1 MRVVN
6 ADQMRQIEE
15 KAIHQY
21 GIPSLLLMENAAWAV
36 VEEIRRCLSKREGD
50 LSSKKA
56 VILVGKGNNGGD
68 GLAVA
73 RHLVLQGMDVTA
85 FLFAGMK
92 ELKGDTALN
101 LRLFQGTTGK
111 FFVIEGEK
119 QRRLTRLALA
129 QADVVVDALYG
140 IGLRGALPGLVEE
153 YVDEVNRAPGWVVS
167 IDIPSGVDANTGKV
181 YRTAIHAHTTVTFGL
196 PKWGLFL
203 GEGPD
208 YSGRV
213 VVDPISI
220 PASYLEDEGISTFVL
235 TDDDVRKMLP
245 IRQLKGHKGTHG
257 KGILVAG
264 SQGLSGAAVLAGRG
278 ALRSGI
284 GLLQIVAPQGIAKEM
299 DTAITEATIWS
310 APGDE
315 CLNEEAWPVI
325 LKQAEKAQA
334 LAIGPGLAQNTGLIS
349 VLREILKNVNCPVV
363 LDADALNLVAR
374 EPGLL
379 STRNGRGPLILTPH
393 PGEMARLCECSV
405 EDVESNRLDLAV
417 AKAVEW
423 EAVVILKGSVT
434 IIASPDGRA
443 FLNPTGNPGLG
454 TGGTGDVLTGSIL
467 AWLAQGVAPLEAACL
482 GVYLHGKAADVLA
495 GEYGWSGFTASE
507 VADTLPKVRHELE
520 LKPNRGK
527 EGVCLWG
534 FDRFGLK

>member
-1 MRVVN
+1 VRKVRVVN
-6 ADQMRQIEE
+6 AEQMRQIEE
-15 KAIHQY
+15 KAIHHY
-21 GIPSLLLMENAAWAV
+21 GIPSVLLMENAAWAV
-36 VEEIRRCLSKREGD
+36 VEEIRHCLPKEAD
-50 LSSKKA
+50 LSGRKA

-73 RHLVLQGMDVTA
+73 RHLVLQGMDVTV
-85 FLFAGMK
+85 FLFAGLK
-92 ELKGDTALN
+92 ELKGDAALN

-111 FFVIEGEK
+111 CFVIEGEK
-119 QRRLTRLALA
+119 QRRLTRLALG
-129 QADVVVDALYG
+129 QADVVVDALFG
-140 IGLRGALPGLVEE
+140 IGMRGALPSLVEE

-181 YRTAIHAHTTVTFGL
+181 YRTAIHAQTTITFGL

-213 VVDPISI
+213 VVDAISI

-235 TDDDVRKMLP
+235 TDDAVRKMLP
-245 IRQLKGHKGTHG
+245 IRKLNGHKGTHG
-257 KGILVAG
+257 KGVLVAG
-264 SQGLSGAAVLAGRG
+264 SKGMSGAAVLAGRG

-284 GLLQIVAPQGIAKEM
+284 GLLQIVAPQGIAKEV

-315 CLNEEAWPVI
+315 YLSGEAWPVI
-325 LKQAEKAQA
+325 LKQSKGAQA
-334 LAIGPGLAQNTGLIS
+334 LAVGPGLTQNPEFIL
-349 VLREILKNVNCPVV
+349 VLGEILRSISCPVI
-363 LDADALNLVAR
+363 LDADALNQVAI
-374 EPGLL
+374 EPSLLGL
-379 STRNGRGPLILTPH
+379 RNGRGPLIVTPH
-393 PGEMARLCECSV
+393 PGEMARLCQCSV

-423 EAVVILKGSVT
+423 EAVVVLKGSVT

-443 FLNPTGNPGLG
+443 FFNPTGNPGLG

-467 AWLAQGVAPLEAACL
+467 AWLAQGVAPLDAACL
-482 GVYLHGKAADVLA
+482 GVYLHGKSADVLA
-495 GEYGWSGFTASE
+495 QEYGWSGFTASE
-507 VADTLPKVRHELE
+507 VADTLPKVRRELE
-520 LKPNRGK
+520 LKPNIGK
-527 EGVCLWG
+527 EGMILWG
-534 FDRFGLK
+534 